1 MVGIANFSGLKPME
15 IAKVDEKGRVVIPK
29 GLRDKA
35 EVKEG
40 SYVKVRA
47 EGKNL
52 IIEPLEP
59 IANKYFGAFKI
70 VKWPED
76 LDEFVVEVMK
86 NWWTQKAT

>member
-1 MVGIANFSGLKPME
+1 MGITTFSGLKLME

-29 GLRDKA
+29 RLRDKA

-40 SYVKVRA
+40 SYVKVKA
-47 EGKNL
+47 NGKNI

-76 LDEFVVEVMK
+76 LDEFAVKVMK
-86 NWWTQKAT
+86 KWWTQKAT